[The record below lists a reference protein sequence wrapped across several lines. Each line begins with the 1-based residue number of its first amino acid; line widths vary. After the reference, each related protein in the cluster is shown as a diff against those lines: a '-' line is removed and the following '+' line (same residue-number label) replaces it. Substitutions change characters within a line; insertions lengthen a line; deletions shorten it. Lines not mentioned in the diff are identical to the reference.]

1 MHKHSRIW
9 QRLSYANVVSTI
21 ALVLAVGGATAFA
34 AAQLGP
40 NTVGTR
46 QLKANAVTGPKIN
59 DGAVNSSKIAAGS
72 VGGSQLAA
80 GGVSGDKIAGS
91 AVSGDKI
98 SAGAVSGDKI
108 AANAVT
114 TGKLADGS
122 VTASKIDP
130 AALPGPSVR
139 VAQRLLGTAS
149 VAFPTTFSQ
158 EVRYQFDNPTFV
170 QPVGEDDLYA
180 GSITVRFPPEC
191 KAPREFEAFLG
202 EVNPRSLTGLQA
214 VASAFG
220 EDQTGTGEVTITAPF
235 GGGEHGAMTVVA
247 PPAPVSRTLAIRLNR
262 IFCGTGSPAGATAT
276 VTGAQLDV
284 IGIR

>member
-21 ALVLAVGGATAFA
+21 ALVLALGGATAFA
-34 AAQLGP
+34 AAELGP

-46 QLKANAVTGPKIN
+46 QLKANAVTGLKIK
-59 DGAVNSSKIAAGS
+59 DGAVNSGKIAAGS
-72 VGGSQLAA
+72 IGGPQLAA

-108 AANAVT
+108 AAGAIT

-130 AALPGPSVR
+130 AALPGSSVR
-139 VAQRLLGTAS
+139 VAQRIVGSAS

-170 QPVGEDDLYA
+170 QPPGEDDLYA

-191 KAPREFEAFLG
+191 KAPREFEAFLQ
-202 EVNPRSLTGLQA
+202 EANPRALGGFQE

-235 GGGEHGAMTVVA
+235 GGGEFGAMTLIA
-247 PPAPVSRTLAIRLNR
+247 PPSPLSHTLSVRLNR
-262 IFCGTGSPAGATAT
+262 IFCATGSPANATAT
-276 VTGAQLDV
+276 ATGAQIDV